1 MTKKQLLDTSF
12 LFVGLLFFTIIK
24 ANFPSTIKSNFQ
36 IIESDSLK
44 EKAYKY
50 LKKGYYKS
58 GNNFTLAGIYA
69 NAYIKRAKKNT
80 NNIEI
85 ANGYYLLSQ
94 ISTEKRALE
103 LADSILLYGNKSN
116 NKELLIK
123 GNIQKG
129 INYYYLAN
137 YDEALSMFLEA
148 QKIAVKEKNEF
159 QQIVVRHNIG
169 NLKNVTN
176 QRKEALEIF
185 RDNIKYFNT
194 KEKKEGYEQERQYL
208 KSLFRLANIY
218 NVLKKLDSAEI
229 INKIGIKE
237 SLKSENKYMY
247 PMFLAC
253 YGSTMQLSGRKE
265 KALDSLKKSARLIN
279 NRKARLA
286 SIYLIISKIYRE
298 KGNYNEYENYLL
310 KIDSIYTN
318 HPEIIKETKISYEAL
333 VNFYRGNKNLEKQLS
348 FMNKLIEVDSV
359 LDIKFQNVNKDIAR
373 NYEGKNLISEKESI
387 IKKLDRRKNKYL
399 YLNLILITVVLF
411 AILIIYRFY
420 KKKRVY
426 QARFK
431 ELIKD
436 QSNFKNNTK
445 NKARSTVQGSI
456 PKEIETSI
464 LQGLNIFE
472 EEFKFLDKNISLKQT
487 ATLLGTNTSYL
498 SFVINSS
505 KKKNFSK
512 YISDLRIQYSIKKLT
527 EDKKFRLYS
536 IKAIANEVGFKSQ
549 EAFSKA
555 FYKKTG
561 IYPSHF
567 INNLKNMK
575 NKKLT

>member
-1 MTKKQLLDTSF
+1 MKKKQLLNSSF
-12 LFVGLLFFTIIK
+12 LFFGLLFFTIIR
-24 ANFPSTIKSNFQ
+24 ANFPSIIKSNFQ
-36 IIESDSLK
+36 ITENDSLK

-69 NAYIKRAKKNT
+69 NAYIKRAKKTT

-137 YDEALSMFLEA
+137 YNEALSMFLEA

-218 NVLKKLDSAEI
+218 NVLRKLDSAEI

-237 SLKSENKYMY
+237 SLKSENKYIY

-348 FMNKLIEVDSV
+348 FMNKLIEVDSL
-359 LDIKFQNVNKDIAR
+359 LDKKFQNINKDIAR
-373 NYEGKNLISEKESI
+373 EYENKNLILEKENI
-387 IKKLDRRKNKYL
+387 INTLDKRKKNQS
-399 YLNLILITVVLF
+399 YLNLVFIIALLFFIILIYL
-411 AILIIYRFY
+411 FY
-420 KKKRVY
+420 KKKKDF
-426 QARFK
+426 QARFDQ
-431 ELIKD
+431 LIKD
-436 QSNFKNNTK
+436 KSYVKDKSANSDKN
-445 NKARSTVQGSI
+445 SI
-456 PKEIETSI
+456 PKEIEISI
-464 LQGLNIFE
+464 LQGLDIFE
-472 EEFKFLDKNISLKQT
+472 AEFKFLDKNVSLKQT
-487 ATLLGTNTSYL
+487 ANLLGTNTSYL

-505 KKKNFSK
+505 KNKNFSK

-527 EDKKFRLYS
+527 QDKKFRLYS

-549 EAFSKA
+549 EGFSKA

-561 IYPSHF
+561 IYPSLF
-567 INNLKNMK
+567 IDNLKNKK
-575 NKKLT
+575 NT